1 MTAKEIYRC
10 TSGLLWK
17 KEKKG
22 RAEGIVE
29 GRAEGR
35 AEGVEIG
42 QVKLIINMIK
52 YNMPLETIANSTKV
66 ALEKVRQIAK
76 ENKLL
81 K

>member
-1 MTAKEIYRC
+1 MKER
-10 TSGLLWK
+10 
-17 KEKKG
+17 EK
-22 RAEGIVE
+22 
-29 GRAEGR
+29 GR

-76 ENKLL
+76 EHKLL

>member
-22 RAEGIVE
+22 RAEGI
-29 GRAEGR
+29 AEGR

-76 ENKLL
+76 EHKLL

>member
-1 MTAKEIYRC
+1 MYEWSFMKER
-10 TSGLLWK
+10 
-17 KEKKG
+17 EK
-22 RAEGIVE
+22 

-76 ENKLL
+76 EHNLL
-81 K
+81 VEKSI